1 MFDVFCVVSSC
12 IIPCDM
18 EMNGETRQVFMVG
31 SQLMDY
37 DHPQYVK
44 SIDSRVVE
52 TAQQGPVSS
61 V

>member
-1 MFDVFCVVSSC
+1 
-12 IIPCDM
+12 M
-18 EMNGETRQVFMVG
+18 ERNGETRQVFMVG
-31 SQLMDY
+31 SRSQLMDY